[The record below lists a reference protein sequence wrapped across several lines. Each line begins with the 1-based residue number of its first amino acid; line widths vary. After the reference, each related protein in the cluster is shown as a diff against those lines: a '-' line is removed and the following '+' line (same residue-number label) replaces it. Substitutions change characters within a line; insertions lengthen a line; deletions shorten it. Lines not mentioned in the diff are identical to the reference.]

1 MYKTFQARTVAL
13 AVLGSISMVT
23 ISMAAPSCPPGLV
36 PRGIA
41 PPDPVC
47 VYPNQRDRVRA
58 EDNAAISRREPNG
71 GAYGFP
77 TCRPNYVWRNALVN
91 DLVCVTPEA
100 RTQAANENIANTIRS
115 LSCSLHMQ
123 ECRAA
128 ANLRQRA
135 LDLQNQIIAREYQI
149 DAAKAAAAKR
159 QAMQAAEAKKRPRDD
174 SGQDESSSSLSSDN
188 IAPLQNDIKD
198 LQMALDAAQREAD
211 AAEERA
217 RAAK

>member
-1 MYKTFQARTVAL
+1 MFKTSPAMTVAL
-13 AVLGSISMVT
+13 AVLGLISTVPT
-23 ISMAAPSCPPGLV
+23 SMAAPPCPPGMV

-77 TCRPNYVWRNALVN
+77 TCRPGYVWRNALTN
-91 DLVCVTPEA
+91 DTVCVTPEA
-100 RTQAANENIANTIRS
+100 RTLAANENVANTIRY
-115 LSCSLHMQ
+115 LGCSLHMV

-135 LDLQNQIIAREYQI
+135 LDLQNQIIEKEYQV

-159 QAMQAAEAKKRPRDD
+159 QAAQAAAARKRPRDN
-174 SGQDESSSSLSSDN
+174 SGQSETVSAITVDN
-188 IAPLQNDIKD
+188 ITPLQNDIKD
-198 LQMALDAAQREAD
+198 LQTALDAAQREAD
-211 AAEERA
+211 AAAERA